1 MIRSIRRAMIAVS
14 ALAAATAALSA
25 QAYTTGET
33 VFVMSNAASQNEVIT
48 CTESGDG
55 HFYET
60 HRSATGGRG
69 SGGTTDPLQSQG
81 SLTLSTDH
89 TLLFAANSGSGTV
102 SVFRVYRSSLF
113 LVDQVPSGG
122 SDPLAIA
129 QRGDLVYVLNAAGSG
144 SIVAFHLD
152 PGGHLRQI
160 ENSTTYLPS
169 ANSGGSSISISPDG
183 AFLAVT
189 ERLPNNIDTF
199 RISPS
204 GTLSPFVVNKS
215 NAPGVF
221 AAVFAPGGNLIVS
234 ETGPA
239 GSTDES
245 AISSYAVLP
254 DGTLSAVSQSVP
266 TQGTANCWNAV
277 APNGRW
283 VYVSNAG
290 SSTISG
296 FAIGQHGTLTPIDGT
311 VVGTNP
317 SGSTNLDIAV
327 SGDSQYVF
335 TLNAGSG
342 TIAVFATKSDGSLTS
357 AGEIEGLP
365 KSAGFNGIA
374 AL

>member
-1 MIRSIRRAMIAVS
+1 MISSIRRMVVALTALVAVTG
-14 ALAAATAALSA
+14 ALNAR
-25 QAYTTGET
+25 AYTGGET
-33 VFVMSNAASQNEVIT
+33 VFVMSNSASRNEVIAYRQ
-48 CTESGDG
+48 SGDG
-55 HFYET
+55 HFYEA
-60 HRSATGGRG
+60 RRYATGGRG

-102 SVFRVYRSSLF
+102 SVFRVVRSSLF

-122 SDPLAIA
+122 SDPLAVA
-129 QRGDLVYVLNAAGSG
+129 QRGNLVYVLNAAGSG
-144 SIVAFHLD
+144 SVVAFHLD
-152 PGGHLRQI
+152 PFGRLRQI
-160 ENSTTYLPS
+160 DNSTMYLPS

-183 AFLAVT
+183 DFLSVT

-199 RISPS
+199 RINPN
-204 GTLSPFVVNKS
+204 GMLSPIVVNNS
-215 NAPGVF
+215 TAPGVF
-221 AAVFAPGGNLIVS
+221 AAVFAPDGDLLVS

-245 AISSYAVLP
+245 AISSYAVQA
-254 DGTLSAVSQSVP
+254 DGTLSAISQSVP

-277 APNGRW
+277 APNGKW
-283 VYVSNAG
+283 VYVSNAA

-296 FAIGQHGTLTPIDGT
+296 FVIGHGGTLTPIDGT

-317 SGSTNLDIAV
+317 SGSANLDIAV
-327 SGDSQYVF
+327 SGDSKYLF
-335 TLNAGSG
+335 TLNAGTG
-342 TIAVFATKSDGSLTS
+342 TIGVFATQSDGSLTS
-357 AGEIEGLP
+357 AGEIDGLP